1 MFHKVIILFIG
12 LFIWNVSIASAALKR
27 TNQISNEALGKEAR
41 INPND
46 LPIDLITDRG
56 VTIGFANVGQGNG
69 LFLINHF
76 DGTMFIIDAGYSAFP
91 AGVIDATPLVTRFV
105 ALMKGQLQASANCAD
120 FASMNVIVTH
130 PDKDHLN
137 LLNMMGRVD
146 FLSFQTNVRAIY
158 LGGNLLQYRSNE
170 AIDFLSNVKL
180 RKENKANINI
190 ISLSHLIHQNSIV
203 QTLGDY
209 IDYLGHADFFDFK
222 ESLNE
227 SSLPYAMHLAIP
239 GFLTSAQPIDSRNRF
254 EFLCV
259 NAYHDP
265 HTSHIC
271 DAANTFTA
279 CIDNIRDDH
288 KIGKPIGSLSDEAV
302 NGNSAVVRL
311 VLNGVS
317 FIFTGDATGKT
328 TRRIIRE
335 ESDLR
340 RLQARLLLASHHGA
354 EEHHTNSADW
364 ALVVNPEIVVFS
376 AGFHNGYDHPR
387 FQSIYTYLML
397 LNLGISNE
405 HPIMFHNVFG
415 SQERAQHAVGNF
427 MRNAVGQDVRDPIL
441 ADLTLHAFD
450 NHHLHNAMNGNWAR
464 VNTRKALFTTSCVP
478 EDRAGLVFK
487 VNEDGTIRTQPFS

>member
-1 MFHKVIILFIG
+1 MLRKVIILFIG
-12 LFIWNVSIASAALKR
+12 LFIWDVSIASAALKR
-27 TNQISNEALGKEAR
+27 TNQIPHEALGKEAR
-41 INPND
+41 RNSV
-46 LPIDLITDRG
+46 DRG

-69 LFLINHF
+69 LFLISHF
-76 DGTMFIIDAGYSAFP
+76 DRTMFIIDAGYSAFP
-91 AGVIDATPLVTRFV
+91 AGVNDATPVVERFI
-105 ALMKGQLQASANCAD
+105 ALMRGALLDSANAAD
-120 FASMNVIVTH
+120 FASTNVIVTH

-146 FLSFQTNVRAIY
+146 FLSFQTNVRTIY

-170 AIDFLSNVKL
+170 AIDFLRTIITLKTNNPL
-180 RKENKANINI
+180 INI
-190 ISLSHLIHQNSIV
+190 ISLSHLIGQNTIR

-209 IDYLGHADFFDFK
+209 ITHLGYADFLDFQ

-227 SSLPYAMHLAIP
+227 SSLPYTMHLAIP
-239 GFLTSAQPIDSRNRF
+239 GFLTLDQLSNPRNGF

-288 KIGKPIGSLSDEAV
+288 KIGSPVGSLNDEAV

-328 TRRIIRE
+328 TRRIIKE
-335 ESDLR
+335 VPDLR

-397 LNLGISNE
+397 PNLGISNK
-405 HPIMFHNVFG
+405 HLIMFHNVFG

-450 NHHLHNAMNGNWAR
+450 NHHLHDDMNGNWAR
-464 VNTRKALFTTSCVP
+464 VNTQKALFTTSCVP
-478 EDRAGLVFK
+478 RNKAGLIFK